1 MRRVYGSNLL
11 LVDLVASVVLTV
23 VQAVASGFLIFW
35 NMFLGF
41 AFDACGDPNPA
52 CNFTLGTGA
61 LFVVP
66 VVAVVVF
73 AGTVALVVK
82 NRSTSRLSWWIPVA
96 GIGVTVVSLVVAM
109 TVMSIAVGRPIS

>member
-1 MRRVYGSNLL
+1 MRRVYGSNVL

-23 VQAVASGFLIFW
+23 VQAVASGFLIFG

-41 AFDACGDPNPA
+41 AFDACGAPNPA
-52 CNFTLGTGA
+52 CNFALGTGA

-66 VVAVVVF
+66 VVALVVF
-73 AGTVALVVK
+73 AATVALVVK
-82 NRSTSRLSWWIPVA
+82 KRSTSRLSWWIPVA
-96 GIGVTVVSLVVAM
+96 GIGVTVVSLVVAT